1 MMDKIRKGLQ
11 GDEGF
16 TLVELMVVVL
26 IIAILM
32 AIAIPTF
39 LGARQKAQDR
49 AAQSNLRN
57 ALTAAKVFYVDGV
70 TYLSTDIAGTIT
82 AYTALEPSLNF
93 DTLANI
99 ANGTVSIVAASDTG
113 VLLAT
118 ESGSGTFFCVADDTT
133 GAGTTYGSGAAAADV
148 DTAAECAGSSW

>member
-1 MMDKIRKGLQ
+1 MMEKIRKGLRN
-11 GDEGF
+11 DEGF

-49 AAQSNLRN
+49 AAQSDLRN
-57 ALTAAKVFYVDGV
+57 GLTAAKVFYVDGE

-82 AYTALEPSLNF
+82 AYEALEPSIDF
-93 DTLANI
+93 DTLANVSTTKVAI
-99 ANGTVSIVAASDTG
+99 PVATTSTV
-113 VLLAT
+113 VLVT
-118 ESGSGTFFCVADDTT
+118 ESSSGTFFCIADDVS
-133 GAGTTYGSGAAAADV
+133 GGGTTYNSASTAAAI
-148 DTAAECAGSSW
+148 DTVAECNGSSW

>member
-1 MMDKIRKGLQ
+1 MDKIRKGLQ

-32 AIAIPTF
+32 AIAIPTV

-57 ALTAAKVFYVDGV
+57 ALTAAKVFYVDGE

-99 ANGTVSIVAASDTG
+99 ANGTVSIVAASATG